1 MYKSILLICS
11 LVFLFNIKSAA
22 KTITVT
28 NATAL
33 MQADKTAVPGDIIL
47 LQKGDWHNANIQL
60 NANGTEKL
68 PITYKVENAGSVWLT
83 GQSSLS
89 LGGSWL
95 VIEGWHFTD
104 GFAGKKAVISFRSSK
119 TQLANHCRLTNTV
132 IDGFNNPK
140 RMDENYWVEL
150 HGRNNRIDHC
160 QFRDKQNMGVLL
172 AVILDND
179 LSKENY
185 HSIDHNHFGFRIP
198 LASNTGEMI
207 RVGVSE
213 HCEFN
218 SNTQITDNFFDNC
231 DGETEII
238 SIKSG
243 ANTIRGNLFK
253 ECQGSV
259 VLRHGNK
266 NLVMDNLFLGNGKIG
281 TGGVRIIN
289 EGNWVLNNFFYRCRG
304 EGFRAPL
311 CIMNGVPN
319 SPAFRY
325 LPVKDALVANNS
337 FVDCAPLG
345 FCEGS
350 DTERSQAPVNVL
362 MVNNIIHNKTDK
374 LVYLIF
380 DQITGFHFAGNLVN
394 KEQTKSLVAGF
405 SKTDLPKLDIDS
417 IAVKTDLYQ
426 NTKYWLDSISK
437 ANPGRIGLSLGN
449 KPGFSS
455 TALVAELKR
464 LEKQGTG
471 TNWFKPKTNFSSMLK
486 IDCADAAS
494 FVKLIKQYPGAK
506 LCLNLTGKQYQFDA
520 PIVIQQ
526 NLTLT
531 SQQTTA
537 IAFAIPANGN
547 AFAFQIKSG
556 YSLELKKISLD
567 LTNMQANSFIATDS
581 SGAVRHVAFSVR
593 QSNINNCQ
601 KVFFEAAKT
610 SVADS
615 VIIDQNS
622 FSNGYGI
629 LFKMNQELGKKGYYN
644 VERLNISNN
653 QFKNYQGQVLDL
665 VRTGNDESTMGPIVK
680 ISNNSFNKL
689 QPIASDKPMIH
700 FAGVQ
705 KTLLEKNRF
714 SNCYTNQTMI
724 LYQDEVKAAHSI
736 KKNTTE
742 NSGKLQTNKFLVI
755 E

>member
-1 MYKSILLICS
+1 MSQLQ
-11 LVFLFNIKSAA
+11 A
-22 KTITVT
+22 KTWTVN

-33 MQADKTAVPGDIIL
+33 MQADKAALPGDLIL
-47 LQKGDWHNANIQL
+47 LQNGHWKNATIQL
-60 NANGTEKL
+60 NAKGTAEAPIIYRVEK
-68 PITYKVENAGSVWLT
+68 PGMVWIEGL
-83 GQSSLS
+83 SSLS
-89 LGGSWL
+89 IGGSWL
-95 VIEGWHFTD
+95 VIDSWYFKD
-104 GFAGKKAVISFRSSK
+104 GFAGKKAVISFRTSK

-132 IDGFNNPK
+132 IDGFNNLK

-179 LSKENY
+179 LSRQNF

-198 LASNTGEMI
+198 LASNTGETI

-289 EGNWVLNNFFYRCRG
+289 EGNWVLNNFFYGCRG

-362 MVNNIIHNKTDK
+362 MVNNLIHNKKDK
-374 LVYLIF
+374 SVYLVF
-380 DQITGFHFAGNLVN
+380 DKVDGFHFAGNIVN
-394 KEQTKSLVAGF
+394 NEQGQKLMAGF
-405 SKTDLPKLDIDS
+405 SKAVLIKTTKDS
-417 IAVKTDLYQ
+417 ITVNKSIYQ
-426 NTKYWLDSISK
+426 NTQNWFDSISR
-437 ANPGRIGLSLGN
+437 ANPERKDLVLRN

-455 TALVAELKR
+455 TSLIASLKT
-464 LEKQGTG
+464 LDKQSTG
-471 TNWFKPKTNFSSMLK
+471 PNWFKPQSNSISLLK
-486 IDCADAAS
+486 IDCPDAAS
-494 FVKLIKQYPGAK
+494 LIKLIKQYPDTK
-506 LCLNLTGKQYQFDA
+506 LSIHLTGKIYQLDA
-520 PIVIQQ
+520 PISIHQQ
-526 NLTLT
+526 LELT
-531 SQQTTA
+531 SQEKTPIQFA
-537 IAFAIPANGN
+537 IAGTGN
-547 AFAFQIKSG
+547 NFAFQIMSG
-556 YSLELKKISLD
+556 TSLKLKNLSLD
-567 LTNMQANSFIATDS
+567 LSHMNANSFIATDS
-581 SGAVRHVAFSVR
+581 SGGVKHIGFGM
-593 QSNINNCQ
+593 QQTIISNSHT
-601 KVFFEAAKT
+601 VFFDATKT

-615 VIIDQNS
+615 IIITKSKFEQGS
-622 FSNGYGI
+622 GI

-644 VERLNISNN
+644 VEQLTITNN
-653 QFKNYQGQVLDL
+653 QFKDYKGQVLDL
-665 VRTGNDESTMGPIVK
+665 IRTGNDESTMGPIVK
-680 ISNNSFNKL
+680 ITHNIFNNL
-689 QPIASDKPMIH
+689 QSIETDKPMIH

-705 KTLLEKNRF
+705 KTLLANNRF
-714 SNCYTNQTMI
+714 FNCYTSKVMI
-724 LYQDEVKAAHSI
+724 LYKDEVKAAHRI
-736 KKNTTE
+736 KNNTVT
-742 NSGKLQTNKFLVI
+742 NSGKIQTNKFLVI